1 MPVASIPTRCASGA
15 PRASAAT
22 RCSRPSAS
30 APWSPSSRPPP
41 NRWSRTTRWSRR
53 STASARIADEIRAA
67 GRVALHVVADGDAG
81 MRAAIGG
88 LVGLHGRPEARFLPF
103 GEATLVSAAG
113 LDRTE
118 ALRRPEAGAR
128 RRGDHQ
134 GGPRPEVR
142 GGGPRPPRRRAGRLR
157 ARHDAG
163 RLPARRL
170 AIEPGP
176 GTGGARAARLQGADR
191 RRRARQGREGGVLR
205 RTAAGGAARLRRRTR
220 RPVVA
225 AGRAVRARSCPAS
238 ESPRVYQDLELPLI
252 PILAGLERHGVRVDA
267 RVLGAPGGPTRAGAG
282 DAGRRDPP
290 PGRRA
295 LQHRLAEAA
304 RRDPV
309 REAQAAGAEAHRDD
323 AHAVHR
329 GRGARGAGAHPRPA
343 AADPRMAQPVEAQG
357 HLHRRAADAGQ
368 PGRPDAC
375 TPCSTRPSPPPGG

>member
-1 MPVASIPTRCASGA
+1 
-15 PRASAAT
+15 
-22 RCSRPSAS
+22 
-30 APWSPSSRPPP
+30 
-41 NRWSRTTRWSRR
+41 
-53 STASARIADEIRAA
+53 
-67 GRVALHVVADGDAG
+67 

-88 LVGLHGRPEARFLPF
+88 LVVSTAARSARFLPF

-113 LDRTE
+113 LDRTDD
-118 ALRRPEAGAR
+118 ARRPEAGAR
-128 RRGDHQ
+128 RRGDYQ
-134 GGPRPEVR
+134 GWPRSEVR
-142 GGGPRPPRRRAGRLR
+142 GGGARPPRRRAGRLR

-191 RRRARQGREGGVLR
+191 RRRPRQGGEGGLLR
-205 RTAAGGAARLRRRTR
+205 RAPAGRAARLRRRTR

-225 AGRAVRARSCPAS
+225 AGRTIPPGAAPRRSRRRVPGPRAAAHSDPGQ
-238 ESPRVYQDLELPLI
+238 PRTPWRAGRRAG
-252 PILAGLERHGVRVDA
+252 AGLA
-267 RVLGAPGGPTRAGAG
+267 GGPTRAGAG

-329 GRGARGAGAHPRPA
+329 GRGARGAGPDPRPA
-343 AADPRMAQPVEAQG
+343 AADPRMAEPVEAQG
-357 HLHRRAADAGQ
+357 HLHRRAAARWSTR
-368 PGRPDAC
+368 RPDAS
-375 TPCSTRPSPPPGG
+375 TPCSTRRSPPPGG